1 MKKLFASIIMVATAT
16 TFMSCQ
22 LMDSLFFNAEAVK
35 ADELPSFSG
44 STPTSKTEAMQA
56 VLTGVF
62 SSAAPVFST
71 MTSTAVAPDLLRAV
85 FSKVPGAAEVYARSI
100 NATKA
105 IATTDTVE
113 NFIETIQ
120 TTGNGSLTLTM
131 TDEDFD
137 TDLVTVNGSIAME
150 VSGFLPTS
158 RSASASLQTD
168 ITTDINAISNSAF
181 NGGKLNF
188 KIDAESTASISS
200 QEVDNVTGYAAMA
213 LNAGFSLDET
223 QYNKAGKYLIS
234 LKFTSRYDVDISE
247 TYPADDVEAEIHL
260 KVYNGANKLVGD
272 YTYTDDE
279 IATSFSGLMNQISL

>member
-1 MKKLFASIIMVATAT
+1 MKKLFTLSIMVVTAT

-35 ADELPSFSG
+35 ADELTSFSG
-44 STPTSKTEAMQA
+44 STPTSKSEALA
-56 VLTGVF
+56 SVLAGLST
-62 SSAAPVFST
+62 SAMPVIDS
-71 MTSTAVAPDLLRAV
+71 MTSTAASPDLLRAV

-100 NATKA
+100 SATKA

-113 NFIETIQ
+113 NFIENVQ
-120 TTGNGSLTLTM
+120 TTGNGSLKLTM

-137 TDLVTVNGSIAME
+137 TDLVTVNGSIDME

-158 RSASASLQTD
+158 RSASASLQAD
-168 ITTDINAISNSAF
+168 ITTDINGISNSAF

-188 KIDAESTASISS
+188 KMDIESTASISS

-234 LKFTSRYDVDISE
+234 LKFTSRYNVDISD
-247 TYPADDVEAEIHL
+247 TYPANDVEAEIHL

-279 IATSFSGLMNQISL
+279 IATSFSGLMN